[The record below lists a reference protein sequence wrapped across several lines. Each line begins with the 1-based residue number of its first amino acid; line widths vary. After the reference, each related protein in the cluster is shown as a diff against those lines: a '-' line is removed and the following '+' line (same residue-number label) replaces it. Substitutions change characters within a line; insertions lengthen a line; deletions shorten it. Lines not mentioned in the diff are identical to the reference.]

1 MQRGGNPPR
10 QRSGGG
16 VRSLLEHPA
25 GAWTTF
31 NIALSALFY
40 LFDFATNLLTLRTYY
55 FYSVYCPKVYYPYP
69 PLYHYPPLADRPECN
84 VIMEGH
90 SFTTVFYL
98 CLSLMAAAHLSNTL
112 IFWVTLDPSEH
123 PLRLAYFLPLIH
135 LSRLL
140 KVLWRSCSCNSLEDL
155 QDRGQKESSSL
166 YNVLA
171 AALETAPQ
179 LMLQFHVVLQFRVQG
194 EYHEIMAEP
203 VPKALIVSLLASLV
217 SGTYN
222 GSVAVL
228 SLLQKHPSIMPPLRW
243 KACIAMLA
251 GLHILTAMSTQT
263 LITTALAEDILL
275 VMFYL
280 FAGVIVT
287 WIFFAVVLRK
297 SQHDSK
303 AYRRSNHK
311 WVVRWMIHGLHSLA
325 LAHVSLFIGPM
336 YAIVKLFDRPTFFL
350 VWGTLLHI
358 FMELVGL
365 GAVVSGIWIPVRLNY
380 WLLWITT
387 CSRVSYSAYSYSF
400 SCHVFLEVVC
410 PLILVLLVSTLVFAN
425 IVAKRDTNS
434 CDSELQLAEQ
444 DEQQLTVLDAVS
456 NESMETLIAP
466 AEYISVDPKVGSP
479 HHIHSSITTISCDE
493 SPLLPSVT
501 PPTSSKLQFVSISFV
516 ALFIKRVVL
525 RHHKIKNNLLHAQL
539 DRCN

>member
-25 GAWTTF
+25 GAWTAF

-55 FYSVYCPKVYYPYP
+55 FYSVLCPKLYNNDSASYP
-69 PLYHYPPLADRPECN
+69 HECN
-84 VIMEGH
+84 V
-90 SFTTVFYL
+90 TTVFYL

-179 LMLQFHVVLQFRVQG
+179 LMLQFHVLLQFGMQA
-194 EYHEIMAEP
+194 IMPEP
-203 VPKALIVSLLASLV
+203 VPKTLIVSLLASLV
-217 SGTYN
+217 SATYN

-263 LITTALAEDILL
+263 LITAALAEDIFL
-275 VMFYL
+275 VMPYL

-287 WIFFAVVLRK
+287 WIFFAFVLRK

-311 WVVRWMIHGLHSLA
+311 WVLRWMIHGLHSLA

-358 FMELVGL
+358 FMELLGF
-365 GAVVSGIWIPVRLNY
+365 GAVVAGIWISVPLINY
-380 WLLWITT
+380 WLPWITT
-387 CSRVSYSAYSYSF
+387 CSRLHHISNYGIYGYGIINNIYF

-466 AEYISVDPKVGSP
+466 AEYISVDPKAGSP